1 MDTAPIKAI
10 HYFCVAARHMS
21 FKTAAEE
28 LSITPG
34 AVSQQVRILESWLGA
49 ALFERGTRVIRLTRM
64 GEDYFKRVDHQL
76 NELLGVSHSIS
87 RQSRRRQ
94 VKLALPPGFA
104 QQCFAPRL
112 AAFFQRYPQ
121 LELQTNVSVLPEAL
135 NGEHNELAVRHLST
149 PTSGLVCEKLQDV
162 CLMPV
167 CSTAYLHSHPL
178 LKVKLQNVSDAEH
191 NGFKATTSADCC
203 LIYNQQQP
211 DWHKVYPLLN
221 INPDLERVYHCNT
234 SVNVLDAVRHHVGI
248 GLLEGSLI
256 ERELA
261 SGELVG
267 LLNEPLPASRHMYLV
282 HSDNVLLSDDA
293 LLVKEWLLE
302 SFGGHSDSKNK
313 GK

>member
-21 FKTAAEE
+21 FKAAAEE

-34 AVSQQVRILESWLGA
+34 AVSQQVRILERWLGG
-49 ALFERGTRVIRLTRM
+49 ALFERGTRVIRLTRL

-87 RQSRRRQ
+87 RQSGRRQ

-112 AAFFQRYPQ
+112 AAFFRRYPQ

-135 NGEHNELAVRHLST
+135 SGENNELAVRHLST
-149 PTSGLVCEKLQDV
+149 PTAGLVCEKLQDV

-167 CSTAYLHSHPL
+167 CSAEYLASHPRL
-178 LKVKLQNVSDAEH
+178 QAKLQQAAEREYS
-191 NGFKATTSADCC
+191 AEPVTASADCC

-211 DWHKVYPLLN
+211 DWHKVYPLLR
-221 INPDLERVYHCNT
+221 INPDLERAYHCNT

-248 GLLEGSLI
+248 GLLENALI
-256 ERELA
+256 DREIA
-261 SGELVG
+261 SGELTG
-267 LLNEPLPASRHMYLV
+267 LLTEPLPASRHMYVV
-282 HSDNVLLSDDA
+282 HSDKVLLSDEA
-293 LLVKEWLLE
+293 LTVKEWLLE
-302 SFGGHSDSKNK
+302 TFGTPQQTGFPA
-313 GK
+313 

>member
-1 MDTAPIKAI
+1 MEAAPIKAI

-21 FKTAAEE
+21 FKAAAEE

-34 AVSQQVRILESWLGA
+34 AVSQQVKILEDWLGA

-121 LELQTNVSVLPEAL
+121 LELQTNVSVLPEAFS
-135 NGEHNELAVRHLST
+135 GENNELAVRHLNT
-149 PTSGLVCEKLQDV
+149 PSQGLVCEKLQDISV
-162 CLMPV
+162 MPV
-167 CSTAYLHSHPL
+167 CSAEYLNQHPGL
-178 LKVKLQNVSDAEH
+178 ADGWLQSDA
-191 NGFKATTSADCC
+191 AACC

-211 DWHKVYPLLN
+211 DWHKVYPLLG
-221 INPDLERVYHCNT
+221 INPDKMRAYYCNI
-234 SVNVLDAVRHHVGI
+234 SASALDAVRCHVGI
-248 GLLEGSLI
+248 GLLETSLL
-256 ERELA
+256 EDLLA

-267 LLNEPLPASRHMYLV
+267 LLPEALLASRHMYVV
-282 HSDNVLLSDDA
+282 HSDKVMLSDEA
-293 LLVKEWLLE
+293 LITKQWLIDT
-302 SFGGHSDSKNK
+302 FGQNNK
-313 GK
+313 KGLTV